1 MELFAD
7 ERARGLDDIRL
18 KIYLDIIECIQ
29 DPQSRAGNHIEPKI
43 SILKQDSICLTASLT
58 HFIGP
63 PVPSQQL
70 GMVTYILFPI

>member
-29 DPQSRAGNHIEPKI
+29 DPQSRVEDRLEPESKNR
-43 SILKQDSICLTASLT
+43 
-58 HFIGP
+58 
-63 PVPSQQL
+63 
-70 GMVTYILFPI
+70 